1 MCTRLAK
8 ITATLFITC
17 YSITAFSADPDIES
31 LRAAIAELRS
41 DYDARIA
48 ELEHRLAIAEQNARA
63 SSYSSQQT
71 AVTAIPAAT
80 TGSRSSAYNPAIGVI
95 FQGRMWHYD
104 NDPEQYVIPGF
115 PLGGEAG
122 PFAEGLAIGE
132 TELNFSANVDDKFT
146 AWLTTPIVIEDGEAK
161 IEVEEAW
168 IETTALPSGLAAR
181 FGRFYSGIGYLNGKH
196 SHSWDFADQP
206 LPYQAFLGDQ
216 YLDDGVQLRWVAPTD
231 LYLEIGGE
239 LLRGAR
245 YPAAGA
251 AQSGLGTHSLFANVG
266 GDVGA
271 NNSWLAGVSWLDVS
285 VVDRPSGIETEPL
298 IFSGDSTLFATSFVW
313 KWSPNGNWK
322 QRNLVIQ
329 SEYLWRNE
337 GGEYLLPVA
346 DGAAYDVDQSG
357 WYVQAVYQ
365 PFPRWRVGG
374 RVDHLST
381 DNPGALFTGTLL
393 APGDGDPSRYSIMA
407 DWSNSEF
414 SRLRLQFT
422 RDQAGSDT
430 GNQWGLQY
438 IYSIGAHG
446 AHAF

>member
-1 MCTRLAK
+1 M
-8 ITATLFITC
+8 
-17 YSITAFSADPDIES
+17 
-31 LRAAIAELRS
+31 
-41 DYDARIA
+41 
-48 ELEHRLAIAEQNARA
+48 
-63 SSYSSQQT
+63 
-71 AVTAIPAAT
+71 
-80 TGSRSSAYNPAIGVI
+80 
-95 FQGRMWHYD
+95 
-104 NDPEQYVIPGF
+104 
-115 PLGGEAG
+115 
-122 PFAEGLAIGE
+122 
-132 TELNFSANVDDKFT
+132 
-146 AWLTTPIVIEDGEAK
+146 
-161 IEVEEAW
+161 
-168 IETTALPSGLAAR
+168 
-181 FGRFYSGIGYLNGKH
+181 
-196 SHSWDFADQP
+196 
-206 LPYQAFLGDQ
+206 
-216 YLDDGVQLRWVAPTD
+216 
-231 LYLEIGGE
+231 EIGGE

-251 AQSGLGTHSLFANVG
+251 AHSGLGSHSLFANIG

-271 NNSWLAGVSWLDVS
+271 NSSWLAGLSWLSVS
-285 VVDRPSGIETEPL
+285 VVDRPSGLETDPL
-298 IFSGDSTLFATSFVW
+298 IFNGDSTLFATSFVW

-337 GGEYLLPVA
+337 DGEYLLPA
-346 DGAAYDVDQSG
+346 DYDVDQSG

-381 DNPGALFTGTLL
+381 DNPGVLFTGTPL

-414 SRLRLQFT
+414 SRLRFQFT